1 MYIIIVGAGNVGYYL
16 AKTLL
21 SAGHEVLLIE
31 RDKRRC
37 DLLRDEFGEAVM
49 RGRGDEIRIMREA
62 GADRADI
69 VVACT
74 GDDEDNLIIS
84 QIAKWY
90 FNVPRTV
97 ARINDPR
104 NEGIFQQLG
113 IDATVSST
121 NIIYHLIEQE
131 IETSEVIPLAALQR
145 GNIEIV
151 DVEIS
156 TRSPVVGRRVED
168 LALPSDALIV
178 CIIRDDNAMIPRA
191 DTVLKPNDSVIA
203 LVSAQNERQLRKVFA
218 EEASSE

>member
-21 SAGHEVLLIE
+21 NAGHEVLLIE

-37 DLLRDEFGEAVM
+37 DLLRDEFGESVM
-49 RGRGDEIRIMREA
+49 RGRGDEIRTMREA

-104 NEGIFQQLG
+104 NESIFQQLG

-121 NIIYHLIEQE
+121 NVIYHLIEQE
-131 IETSEVIPLAALQR
+131 IEAGEVIPLAALKR

-151 DVEIS
+151 DIELS
-156 TRSPVVGRRVED
+156 TRSPVVGKRVQD
-168 LALPSDALIV
+168 LPLPPDALIV
-178 CIIRDDNAMIPRA
+178 CIIRQENAMLPHG
-191 DTVLKPNDSVIA
+191 DTMLEANDSVIA
-203 LVSAQNERQLRKVFA
+203 LVSAQSERQLRKVFA
-218 EEASSE
+218 EEQEE

>member
-37 DLLRDEFGEAVM
+37 ELLRDEFGEVVM

-104 NEGIFQQLG
+104 NESIFQQLG

-131 IETSEVIPLAALQR
+131 IETSEVIPLAALKR
-145 GNIEIV
+145 GHIEIV
-151 DVEIS
+151 DVELS
-156 TRSPVVGRRVED
+156 TRSPVIGKQIQD
-168 LALPSDALIV
+168 LPLPPDALIV
-178 CIIRDDNAMIPRA
+178 CIIRQDNAMLPHA
-191 DTVLKPNDSVIA
+191 DTVLEPNDSVIT
-203 LVSAQNERQLRKVFA
+203 LVSTQSERQLRKVFA
-218 EEASSE
+218 EEQEE

>member
-37 DLLRDEFGEAVM
+37 ELLRDEFGEVVM

-104 NEGIFQQLG
+104 NESIFQQLG

-131 IETSEVIPLAALQR
+131 IETGEVIPLAALKR

-151 DVEIS
+151 DVELS
-156 TRSPVVGRRVED
+156 TRSPVIGKQIQD
-168 LALPSDALIV
+168 LPLPPDALIV
-178 CIIRDDNAMIPRA
+178 CIIRQDNAMLPHA
-191 DTVLKPNDSVIA
+191 DTVLEPNDSVIT
-203 LVSAQNERQLRKVFA
+203 LVSAQSERQLRKVFA
-218 EEASSE
+218 EEQEE

>member
-21 SAGHEVLLIE
+21 NAGHEVLLIE

-37 DLLRDEFGEAVM
+37 ELLRDEFGESVM
-49 RGRGDEIRIMREA
+49 RGRGDEIRTMREA

-104 NEGIFQQLG
+104 NESIFQQLG

-131 IETSEVIPLAALQR
+131 IEAGEVIPLAALKR

-151 DVEIS
+151 DIELS
-156 TRSPVVGRRVED
+156 TRSPVVGKRVQD
-168 LALPSDALIV
+168 LPLPPDALIV
-178 CIIRDDNAMIPRA
+178 CIIRQENAMLPHG
-191 DTVLKPNDSVIA
+191 DTVLEANDSVIA

-218 EEASSE
+218 EEQYE

>member
-21 SAGHEVLLIE
+21 NAGHEVLLIE

-37 DLLRDEFGEAVM
+37 DLLRDEFGEVVV

-104 NEGIFQQLG
+104 NEAIFQQLG

-131 IETSEVIPLAALQR
+131 IETGEIIPLAALKR

-151 DVEIS
+151 DVELS
-156 TRSPVVGRRVED
+156 KRSPVIGKQIQY
-168 LALPSDALIV
+168 LPLPPDALIV
-178 CIIRDDNAMIPRA
+178 CIIRQDNAVLPHA
-191 DTVLKPNDSVIA
+191 DTVLEPNDSVIA
-203 LVSAQNERQLRKVFA
+203 LVSAQSERQLRKVFA
-218 EEASSE
+218 EEQEE

>member
-21 SAGHEVLLIE
+21 NAGHEVLLIE

-37 DLLRDEFGEAVM
+37 ALLQDELGEMVM
-49 RGRGDEIRIMREA
+49 RGRGDEIHTMREA

-104 NEGIFQQLG
+104 NETIFQQLG

-131 IETSEVIPLAALQR
+131 IETGEIIPLAALKR

-151 DVEIS
+151 DVELS
-156 TRSPVVGRRVED
+156 SRSPVVGKRIQD
-168 LALPSDALIV
+168 LPLPSDALIV
-178 CIIRDDNAMIPRA
+178 CLIRQENAVLPHA
-191 DTVLKPNDSVIA
+191 DTVLEPGDSVIA
-203 LVSAQNERQLRKVFA
+203 LVSAQSEPHLRRVFA
-218 EEASSE
+218 EEQEG